1 MTACPRKKMERVT
14 VLAGG
19 KVCTRPT
26 VSHPSANRSLLSLRL
41 FWMWSR
47 RNGVDGCRKNYK
59 NRSDAIIESTTD
71 ESLLLSNRRRL
82 LIEATREIISV
93 GLIHGLNGQR
103 VFLICGT
110 RIEKLLYGER
120 SGTRSVRWW

>member
-93 GLIHGLNGQR
+93 GLIQGL
-103 VFLICGT
+103 
-110 RIEKLLYGER
+110 KR
-120 SGTRSVRWW
+120 STCLSDLWNEN